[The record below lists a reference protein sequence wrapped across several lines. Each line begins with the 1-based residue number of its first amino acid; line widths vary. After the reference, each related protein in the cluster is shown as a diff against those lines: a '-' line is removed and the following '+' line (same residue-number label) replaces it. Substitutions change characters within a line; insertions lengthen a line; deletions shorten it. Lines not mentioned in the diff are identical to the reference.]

1 MLPCAKQWVNNVC
14 LGEGRGAF
22 LAICNITIRILGV
35 LRNCDSFDRVLVVE
49 SALRF
54 EKKLR
59 SGVVSASTAFQFR
72 RSFCRIRLDRDTL
85 FRIFHAS
92 YETSFISTFNTI
104 YFRPSARII
113 SLKNPVECNLNGN
126 GCEELCRFDER
137 MCIILVA
144 GTCERLESQ
153 LAIRRNEPR
162 EKLVRRN

>member
-1 MLPCAKQWVNNVC
+1 MP
-14 LGEGRGAF
+14 GRAPRCF
-22 LAICNITIRILGV
+22 PSYMQPTIRILGV

-59 SGVVSASTAFQFR
+59 SGVVSASTSFHFL

-85 FRIFHAS
+85 FHIFHAS
-92 YETSFISTFNTI
+92 YGISFISMFNTI
-104 YFRPSARII
+104 YFCPFARII

-153 LAIRRNEPR
+153 LAIRTNEPR